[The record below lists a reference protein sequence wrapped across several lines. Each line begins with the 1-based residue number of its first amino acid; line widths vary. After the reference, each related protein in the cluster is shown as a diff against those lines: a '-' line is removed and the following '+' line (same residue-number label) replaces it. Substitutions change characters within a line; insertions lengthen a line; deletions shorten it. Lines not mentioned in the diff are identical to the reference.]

1 MLSHRVC
8 ESSAFQDKVQ
18 VFPQKLSASRSK
30 NWYSPLWTTQ
40 ALSWKNMIL
49 VILVLI
55 SSFVPMVAVYG
66 LATKSCPT
74 LCDPMDCSPPAC
86 SVHGIFQARI
96 LEWIAISFSRGSSQ
110 PRNRTQVSCIAG
122 RFFTNWAMR
131 EISSSYLSLI
141 FSLSLVYLFM
151 IISILFC
158 SKVFWLFL
166 ALCFS
171 K

>member
-18 VFPQKLSASRSK
+18 VLPQKLSASRSK

-55 SSFVPMVAVYG
+55 SSFVPMVAVYS
-66 LATKSCPT
+66 LAAKLCPT

-86 SVHGIFQARI
+86 SVHGILQART
-96 LEWIAISFSRGSSQ
+96 LEWVAMPYSRGSFQ
-110 PRNRTQVSCIAG
+110 PRDQTWSPTLQAD
-122 RFFTNWAMR
+122 
-131 EISSSYLSLI
+131 SLP
-141 FSLSLVYLFM
+141 SEPPEKLPLTLR
-151 IISILFC
+151 
-158 SKVFWLFL
+158 
-166 ALCFS
+166 
-171 K
+171 

>member
-8 ESSAFQDKVQ
+8 ESSAFQDNVQ

-55 SSFVPMVAVYG
+55 SSFVPVVVVYG
-66 LATKSCPT
+66 LVAKSCPT
-74 LCDPMDCSPPAC
+74 LCDPMDCSPPAS

-131 EISSSYLSLI
+131 EISSPYLSLI

-158 SKVFWLFL
+158 STVFWLFL
-166 ALCFS
+166 ALYFS